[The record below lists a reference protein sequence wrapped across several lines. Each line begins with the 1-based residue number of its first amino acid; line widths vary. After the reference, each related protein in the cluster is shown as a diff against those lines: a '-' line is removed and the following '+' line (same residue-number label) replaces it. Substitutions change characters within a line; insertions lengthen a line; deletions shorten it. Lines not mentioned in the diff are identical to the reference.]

1 MENEEIAKRAAT
13 AMTGVMKGYD
23 EKDKELIRSAKD
35 TALSAGKDVLKKAGK
50 KAVNKAVDAKTAAA
64 DKADRAATN
73 ASKSATRAAGAAV
86 PGGAVVSKA
95 ADKAQDA
102 AYKAR
107 STARQEAGEMEK
119 RAAGASDGKRFSLD
133 DKIRSL
139 AANKGMAII
148 KGKDAVKG
156 ITDLLR

>member
-1 MENEEIAKRAAT
+1 MGDLDYIFAVARIRVK
-13 AMTGVMKGYD
+13 
-23 EKDKELIRSAKD
+23 EKSLLSDADIRHLIG
-35 TALSAGKDVLKKAGK
+35 LP
-50 KAVNKAVDAKTAAA
+50 DAKTAAA

-73 ASKSATRAAGAAV
+73 ASKSATRAASAAV
-86 PGGAVVSKA
+86 PGGAAVSKA

-148 KGKDAVKG
+148 KGRDAVKG

>member
-1 MENEEIAKRAAT
+1 MGNEDIAKQAST
-13 AMTGVMKGYD
+13 AFTGMIHSSID
-23 EKDKELIRSAKD
+23 QDKTLQEHAKSG
-35 TALSAGKDVLKKAGK
+35 AFSAGKGAVKKAKG
-50 KAVNKAVDAKTAAA
+50 KAVNKAIDAKTAAA

-107 STARQEAGEMEK
+107 SAARQETGEMEK
-119 RAAGASDGKRFSLD
+119 RAAGASDRKRFSLD

>member
-1 MENEEIAKRAAT
+1 MGNEDIAKQASNAF
-13 AMTGVMKGYD
+13 TGMVHSSL
-23 EKDKELIRSAKD
+23 EQDKKLQEHAKSG
-35 TALSAGKDVLKKAGK
+35 AFSAGKGAVKKVKG
-50 KAVNKAVDAKTAAA
+50 KAVNKVIDAKTAAA

-73 ASKSATRAAGAAV
+73 ASKSATRAAGAVV

-133 DKIRSL
+133 DKIKSL

-156 ITDLLR
+156 ISDLLR